1 MSGVPKRSHEEG
13 VTHPSSS
20 SSAAKYPHED
30 SGSYPKSPHQPVTP
44 PPAQVHHHH
53 QQQPHQHPQPQSQP
67 HLHTLPHPHSHSHSH
82 SPLAAAAASAPY
94 EVESRTVVKVARS
107 EPRDGER
114 RSPLPLV
121 YRSPS
126 LPTTVSSS
134 DPHLTHAPV
143 PMEPRDGTKDG
154 REIRVENRE
163 NRSDGREIYGET
175 KREIQGPKSD
185 RDVKFDRSV
194 DDFSGKGNTGSYTR
208 NDGSEMYGET
218 KREIQGPKSDR
229 DAKFERPGDDFSGK
243 SNTGSYTRD
252 TKFDRENQNYNEQK
266 AEIKMEKDGH
276 AHLAWK
282 EQKDY
287 HRGKRVAEGSTA
299 NVDPWVVSRGNPQG
313 PTEVGPKD
321 LSAPVEGPQLE
332 GRETVGENKVD
343 AKNEDRFK
351 DKDKKRKE
359 LKHREWG
366 DRDKDRNDR
375 RGSVLIGSVMSEP
388 KEIGREER
396 ESDRWER
403 ERMEQKD
410 RERNKE
416 KDKDHIKREP
426 RTGAEKEISQNEKE
440 LGEASAK
447 PSEQE
452 YVAPEQKKQ
461 NEPDNWEKDE
471 RESKEKRRERDG
483 ATEREKDAFNYG
495 VQQRKRALRPRGSP
509 QTTNRDHVLSR
520 SQDNDGVQGKSE
532 VSIVV
537 YKVGECM
544 QELIKLWKE
553 YDLSHPDKSGD
564 FANNGPTLEVR
575 IPAEHVTATNRQ
587 VRGGQLWGTDIYTD
601 DSDLVAGYCRPTASP
616 PPPTMQELRTTIR
629 VLPSQDYYTSKLRNN
644 VRSRAW
650 GAGIGCSYRV
660 ERCYILKKGGG
671 TIELEPSLTHSSTVE
686 PTLAPMAVERSMTT
700 RAAASEEK
708 RRERDG
714 DSEAE
719 RAEKRSRITAEESA
733 ETERQPTNHEPRT
746 CPLTESG
753 QRRVRGGQLWGTD
766 IYTDDSDLVAGY
778 CRPTA
783 SPPPP
788 TMQELRTTIRVLPS
802 QDYYTSKLRN
812 NVRSR
817 AWGAG
822 IGCSY
827 RVERCYILKKGGG
840 TIELEPSLT
849 HSSTVE
855 PTLAPMAM
863 TTRAAASNALRQQ
876 RFVREVTIQYNL
888 CNEPWIK
895 YSISIVAD
903 KGLKKPLFTSARLK
917 KGEVLYLE
925 THSCRYELCFA
936 GEKTIKAIQAS
947 QQQSSH
953 EAMETDNNNNKS
965 QNHLTNGDKTD
976 SDNSLID
983 VFRWSRC
990 KKPLPQKLMRSI
1002 GVPLPADHIEVLEEN
1017 LDWEDVQ
1024 WSQTGVWIAGKE
1036 YTLARVHFLSPN

>member
-20 SSAAKYPHED
+20 SSVAKYPHED

-44 PPAQVHHHH
+44 PPAQVHHNH
-53 QQQPHQHPQPQSQP
+53 QQPHQHPQSQSQSQP
-67 HLHTLPHPHSHSHSH
+67 QPHLQALPHPHSHSHSH
-82 SPLAAAAASAPY
+82 SPLAAAASASAPY

-143 PMEPRDGTKDG
+143 PMEPRDGAKDG
-154 REIRVENRE
+154 REIRVESRE

-175 KREIQGPKSD
+175 KREIQGPKGD
-185 RDVKFDRSV
+185 RDVKFERSV

-208 NDGSEMYGET
+208 NDGREMYGET

-243 SNTGSYTRD
+243 SNAGSYTRD

-266 AEIKMEKDGH
+266 GEIKMEKEGH

-321 LSAPVEGPQLE
+321 LSAPVEGSHLE

-351 DKDKKRKE
+351 EKDKKRKE

-375 RGSVLIGSVMSEP
+375 RVSVLVGSVMSEP

-461 NEPDNWEKDE
+461 NEPENCEKDE
-471 RESKEKRRERDG
+471 RETKEKRRERDGDSEAERAEKRSRISEKESEDGCLEGEG

-509 QTTNRDHVLSR
+509 QTTNRDNVRSR
-520 SQDNDGVQGKSE
+520 SQDNEGVQGKSE

-601 DSDLVAGYCRPTASP
+601 DSDLVAVLMHTGYCRPTASP

-686 PTLAPMAVERSMTT
+686 PTLAPMAVERS
-700 RAAASEEK
+700 
-708 RRERDG
+708 
-714 DSEAE
+714 
-719 RAEKRSRITAEESA
+719 
-733 ETERQPTNHEPRT
+733 
-746 CPLTESG
+746 
-753 QRRVRGGQLWGTD
+753 
-766 IYTDDSDLVAGY
+766 
-778 CRPTA
+778 
-783 SPPPP
+783 
-788 TMQELRTTIRVLPS
+788 
-802 QDYYTSKLRN
+802 
-812 NVRSR
+812 
-817 AWGAG
+817 
-822 IGCSY
+822 
-827 RVERCYILKKGGG
+827 
-840 TIELEPSLT
+840 
-849 HSSTVE
+849 
-855 PTLAPMAM
+855 M

-1002 GVPLPADHIEVLEEN
+1002 GFPLPADHIEVLEEN